1 MTTTPSSPPTLADW
15 RRLALDLAEALG
27 AESAPD
33 ALLRD
38 EVVGGLLAERDDLL
52 AAEDQ
57 HPPTFH
63 VRPVWGFRRNGRWRW
78 HYQSQAAQ
86 TAHALARG
94 ISYRPDA
101 DIGPIT
107 KQWRWGAREA
117 NGEIV
122 IPESE
127 PLTDRAHAIA
137 MAKRFAAG
145 VGGRVVDDETGE
157 EL

>member
-15 RRLALDLAEALG
+15 RRLALEAIDDAIATSADDDLMTRALR
-27 AESAPD
+27 ARRD
-33 ALLRD
+33 A
-38 EVVGGLLAERDDLL
+38 LL
-52 AAEDQ
+52 AAEDS

-63 VRPVWGFRRNGRWRW
+63 VRPVWIAVHEPSRQRREYANK
-78 HYQSQAAQ
+78 
-86 TAHALARG
+86 
-94 ISYRPDA
+94 A
-101 DIGPIT
+101 DVFDWVGGWSTT